1 MRKIK
6 SLSTPHPSQ
15 ASQSLPITPTHRLP
29 PSQKKKKKKRVV
41 EATKIHP
48 HRRPTKPPSTERK
61 STQLSRKF
69 GKHRTQPSKHTV
81 INSRRASTPMGVT
94 CVHCGAREIKK
105 RAFVWLWF
113 SKKKIL
119 MGEDDDGGV
128 VMGDEDDKEYIW
140 QHFPP

>member
-1 MRKIK
+1 
-6 SLSTPHPSQ
+6 
-15 ASQSLPITPTHRLP
+15 
-29 PSQKKKKKKRVV
+29 
-41 EATKIHP
+41 
-48 HRRPTKPPSTERK
+48 
-61 STQLSRKF
+61 
-69 GKHRTQPSKHTV
+69 
-81 INSRRASTPMGVT
+81 MGVT

-113 SKKKIL
+113 RKNKIL